1 MLVDSVASCGENRP
15 DARSLHQ
22 ALLGKPA
29 PAVPAARP
37 AAAVKVRPA
46 TEDSGAKT
54 RHPRVA
60 RGSRKVAHRRTG
72 ADEHGVAGVAIALV
86 AGAARID
93 MRATTVVGRRLL
105 GRLGADARF
114 AAESQFIL
122 QTERRGWR
130 LRPIRGTPN
139 PTCVDGISVRG
150 EVRLRGGEVVAIGS
164 WSGGVQRLAMRV
176 EVST

>member
-1 MLVDSVASCGENRP
+1 MLVDAVASCGESRP
-15 DARSLHQ
+15 DARALHQ

-29 PAVPAARP
+29 LAVPAARP
-37 AAAVKVRPA
+37 AVVVKVSPA
-46 TEDSGAKT
+46 LGEFGAKT

-60 RGSRKVAHRRTG
+60 RRSRKVTYRRTG
-72 ADEHGVAGVAIALV
+72 ADGHGVAGVAIALV
-86 AGAARID
+86 AGTARID

-122 QTERRGWR
+122 QAERRGWR
-130 LRPIRGTPN
+130 LRPITGTPN
-139 PTCVDGISVRG
+139 PTCVDGTSLRG
-150 EVRLRGGEVVAIGS
+150 EVRLRGGEIVAIGS

-176 EVST
+176 EMSR